1 MLISEMKMFY
11 GHLRTEQG
19 RRHQQTAPGWSEL
32 EQSETGGFFG
42 SKRDSFRLGNLTL
55 FPPASFQLQT
65 G

>member
-19 RRHQQTAPGWSEL
+19 RRHQQRDPGWT
-32 EQSETGGFFG
+32 EQEQPETRGFSG
-42 SKRDSFRLGNLTL
+42 SKRDNFHLGNLTL
-55 FPPASFQLQT
+55 FPPASFQLWP